1 MPGTGLKVVWYA
13 GAVLWIL
20 KPTLVFRLAPA
31 EKLLW
36 KFFMMNDP
44 VAETDRCF
52 PCLKTCTG
60 LSDMENI
67 DLLSQLDHSS

>member
-13 GAVLWIL
+13 GAVLWVL
-20 KPTLVFRLAPA
+20 KPTLVFSLAPA

-36 KFFMMNDP
+36 KVFMMNDP

-52 PCLKTCTG
+52 PCLTNLYMFSMIKVTIK
-60 LSDMENI
+60 LKKSNR
-67 DLLSQLDHSS
+67 